1 MIAALTSWQAA
12 CEASETIFI
21 NEIRMATY
29 VSLYQPRWADTYEIS
44 KVGYFT

>member
-21 NEIRMATY
+21 DEIRMVTY
-29 VSLYQPRWADTYEIS
+29 VISYLPRRADTYEIS